1 MDIGE
6 SGELP
11 VIIGDHGIGS
21 GQTGNN
27 RNAVIFYFG
36 GSVAATIGGSS
47 FTSSDTP
54 LRIEAPVGSILA
66 PIPFNVTA
74 GNLRVIE
81 LG

>member
-6 SGELP
+6 DGVMP
-11 VIIGDHGIGS
+11 VKIGDHGIGT

-36 GSVAATIGGSS
+36 GSVACTIGGSA

-54 LRIEAPVGSILA
+54 LRIEAPDGSVLA
-66 PIPFNVTA
+66 QIPFNVTS
-74 GNLRVIE
+74 GNLRIVE
-81 LG
+81 MG